1 MPTVS
6 PLSFLKSPMILMGLF
21 TLVIVFGMPYL
32 MDNSKRFSECHTRC
46 IN

>member
-1 MPTVS
+1 MLTVS

-32 MDNSKRFSECHTRC
+32 MDNSKRFWEYDTRC
-46 IN
+46 MS